1 MSYYPK
7 DSGGGGPGRYYR
19 QPPAAATAAVPAKQR
34 QTMAMHHGNNNNR
47 QRTAKS
53 QPFDADDLR
62 RRLYVVLAE
71 QESSRQQKR
80 YERMEE
86 VAARARAERNNNN
99 NNNNSAAA
107 KGREE
112 EGEEGEGE
120 GESELVEVKRASV
133 ASHDAAGDEN
143 ANFNKTSSWRTDLN
157 TTTTAPYRHVPQ
169 VAASQFVRTTTAEAV
184 DRRRLH
190 ALSYSALSAHA
201 DGGAQ
206 VNNNNNNNNSA
217 AGHQKQLQTKRSLRR
232 VQSQRDNSNVY
243 YERSQNSRFVE
254 GCYYNNTT
262 GTGVENNNNNSNSRQ
277 NRHSMMVYGKPSYTD
292 LSSAA
297 AANANG
303 MNIRR
308 SRSALEDYP
317 TEEDDSGVDFFVP
330 DLATVNE
337 HHRVDWT
344 QSDEVRHHHHHHNH
358 NENEKRK
365 PSVSLS
371 TKGGPRLHR
380 VESIWTLKAKLGN
393 LIRHHHHQH
402 NSKEERP
409 IATIIHEEEVSPS
422 TTTTTTTTT
431 ASSSS
436 PVKSGR
442 RGGFLGRFRR

>member
-1 MSYYPK
+1 MHFAMSYYPK

-80 YERMEE
+80 YARMEE
-86 VAARARAERNNNN
+86 VAARARAERNNN

-206 VNNNNNNNNSA
+206 VNNNNNNNSA

-262 GTGVENNNNNSNSRQ
+262 GTGVENNNSNSKQ

-297 AANANG
+297 AAANANANG

-344 QSDEVRHHHHHHNH
+344 QSDESGVH
-358 NENEKRK
+358 
-365 PSVSLS
+365 LD
-371 TKGGPRLHR
+371 
-380 VESIWTLKAKLGN
+380 VESEAG
-393 LIRHHHHQH
+393 
-402 NSKEERP
+402 
-409 IATIIHEEEVSPS
+409 
-422 TTTTTTTTT
+422 
-431 ASSSS
+431 
-436 PVKSGR
+436 
-442 RGGFLGRFRR
+442 

>member
-80 YERMEE
+80 YARMEE

-99 NNNNSAAA
+99 NNNSAAA

-112 EGEEGEGE
+112 EGEEGEGEGE

-422 TTTTTTTTT
+422 TTTTTT

>member
-80 YERMEE
+80 YARMEE

-99 NNNNSAAA
+99 NNNSAAA

-112 EGEEGEGE
+112 EGEEGEGEGE

-206 VNNNNNNNNSA
+206 VNNNNNNNSA

-422 TTTTTTTTT
+422 TTTTTT

>member
-80 YERMEE
+80 YARMEE

-99 NNNNSAAA
+99 NNNSAAA

-112 EGEEGEGE
+112 EGEDGEGEGE

-206 VNNNNNNNNSA
+206 VNNNNNNNSA

-422 TTTTTTTTT
+422 TTTTTT